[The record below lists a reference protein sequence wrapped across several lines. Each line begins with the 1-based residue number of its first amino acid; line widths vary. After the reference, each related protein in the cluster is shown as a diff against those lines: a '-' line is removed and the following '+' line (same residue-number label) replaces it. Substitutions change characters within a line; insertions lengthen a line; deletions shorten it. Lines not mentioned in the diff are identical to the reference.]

1 MTDLLQFVASGL
13 TVGAVYALVGLGFSL
28 IFNASG
34 VVNFAQGEFVMIG
47 GMVAAFAYV
56 AGVPL
61 PLAGLAAIAVAVVAG
76 LGLHRFAIEPARG
89 ASAITLI
96 IITIGAS
103 LVLRGGA
110 SIVFDKQFH
119 TLPGFSGE
127 RPLLVFGARV
137 LPQTFWVLG
146 GTALVV
152 TVLAA
157 FFTRTRFGRAVL
169 ATEANR
175 IAAQIVGINT
185 SRVVAFSFAAS
196 AAIGAVAGLL
206 VTPITLTSYDAG
218 TALALKGF
226 AAAVLGGM
234 GSPVGAV
241 AGGLLLGMLEA
252 LGAAYIS
259 SQYKDAV
266 GFLSLIAVLIVMPRG
281 LFGGHN
287 TERV

>member
-13 TVGAVYALVGLGFSL
+13 TVGAVYALVGLGF
-28 IFNASG
+28 
-34 VVNFAQGEFVMIG
+34 
-47 GMVAAFAYV
+47 
-56 AGVPL
+56 
-61 PLAGLAAIAVAVVAG
+61 
-76 LGLHRFAIEPARG
+76 
-89 ASAITLI
+89 TLI

-103 LVLRGGA
+103 LVLRGAA
-110 SIVFDKQFH
+110 SVAFDKQFH
-119 TLPGFSGE
+119 SLRGFSGE
-127 RPLLVFGARV
+127 QPVLVFGARV

-281 LFGGHN
+281 LFGGRN

>member
-1 MTDLLQFVASGL
+1 MTDLLQFAASGL
-13 TVGAVYALVGLGFSL
+13 TVGAVYALVGLGFTL

-137 LPQTFWVLG
+137 LPQTFWVLV

-281 LFGGHN
+281 LFGGRN